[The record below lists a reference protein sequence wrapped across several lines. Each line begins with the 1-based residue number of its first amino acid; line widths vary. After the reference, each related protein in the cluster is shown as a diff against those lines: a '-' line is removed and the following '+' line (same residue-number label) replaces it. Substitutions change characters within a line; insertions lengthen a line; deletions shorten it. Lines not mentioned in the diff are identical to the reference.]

1 LARVRDWKKRRW
13 GNGDEMISFHRE
25 SDYNNLHLDN
35 IPQEFWKYVPDCKGK
50 KVFVKPNLVC
60 PPTAWDI
67 ASTTR
72 VEVTSLV
79 IEYLMSNG
87 ANDIVVG
94 DCGFKDQWEHTI
106 KISGYDKLPKRYGV
120 QLVGLQEGSRF
131 HDFTLHRLPEG
142 SYMSLFGAKLSHT
155 MLGCDFV
162 INVPKLKVHNMALVT
177 GAIKN
182 MMGTMA
188 QKGSMH
194 PRGSSDI
201 LHKRLR
207 DFYFLMRD
215 RVGACIMDGIVGSEY
230 AEQCG
235 IPKPA
240 NVLIFSDDM
249 WTMDVAATKILGI
262 SPESVGY
269 LKYIKDTEKSSFDD
283 IEVPEDLVLS
293 FERPVSYK

>member
-1 LARVRDWKKRRW
+1 MDDGGDWMGSGEAK
-13 GNGDEMISFHRE
+13 MIYCHRE
-25 SDYNNLHLDN
+25 SDYKNLCLDN
-35 IPQEFWKYVPDCKGK
+35 IPQEFWKYFPDCKGK
-50 KVFVKPNLVC
+50 KIFVKPNLVC
-60 PPTAWDI
+60 PPAKWDI

-79 IEYLMSNG
+79 IEYLMNNG

-94 DCGFKDQWEHTI
+94 DCGFKDQWENTI
-106 KISGYDKLPKRYGV
+106 KISGYDQLPKRYGV
-120 QLVGLQEGSRF
+120 QLIGLQEGPRF
-131 HDFTLHRLPEG
+131 HKFTLHRLPEG
-142 SYMSLFGAKLSHT
+142 SYMSLFGAKLSDT
-155 MLGCDFV
+155 MLACDFV
-162 INVPKLKVHNMALVT
+162 INIPKLKVHNLALVT

-201 LHKRLR
+201 LHKRLC
-207 DFYFLMRD
+207 DFYFLMRG
-215 RVGACIMDGIVGSEY
+215 RVGACVMDGIVGSEY

-240 NVLIFSDDM
+240 NILISSDDM
-249 WTMDVAATKILGI
+249 WLMDVAASKILGI
-262 SPESVGY
+262 SPEEVGY
-269 LKYIKDTEKSSFDD
+269 LKYIRATINKSFASVK
-283 IEVPEDLVLS
+283 VPEDLVVP